1 MSRRAP
7 KNLMAHIERELLAEK
22 PLDSVLRKLI
32 LLGGNAGSAEL
43 RDWAAAELRGYERD
57 DELPTY
63 RKVHAPLQIDG
74 VVPGGIIKHQT
85 ISTMDLPD
93 FVEDDL
99 GEVVPLTMGVREIQ
113 SMVAQHQ
120 QDGLIQLT
128 PPGAALVVRYMKGAS
143 NLNGQIT
150 SLYWTVSTVALE
162 GVLDQIRT
170 RLAELI
176 AELRATTLEGQALP
190 TPAQAANA
198 VNLVING
205 RGNRVNIAQAANGST
220 VTAAAEDEKPRFWTR
235 ARLVGAAVVGLAT
248 IAGTAIA
255 ALQLPI
261 W

>member
-1 MSRRAP
+1 MV
-7 KNLMAHIERELLAEK
+7 HIERELLAEK
-22 PLDSVLRKLI
+22 PLDSVLRKVI

-43 RDWAAAELRGYERD
+43 RDWASAELRGYKHD
-57 DELPTY
+57 DGLPSY

-74 VVPGGIIKHQT
+74 VVHGGIIKHQT

-113 SMVAQHQ
+113 SMVSQHQ
-120 QDGLIQLT
+120 DDRLIQLT
-128 PPGAALVVRYMKGAS
+128 PPGAALVVRYMNGTS

-150 SLYWTVSTVALE
+150 SLCWTVSTIALE
-162 GVLDQIRT
+162 GVLDQVRT

-176 AELRATTLEGQALP
+176 AELRATTPQGQALP
-190 TPAQAANA
+190 TAAQAANA

-205 RGNRVNIAQAANGST
+205 RGHRVNIAQAANGST
-220 VTAAAEDEKPRFWTR
+220 VTAASGDEKPHFWTR
-235 ARLVGAAVVGLAT
+235 AKLVGAAAVGLAT